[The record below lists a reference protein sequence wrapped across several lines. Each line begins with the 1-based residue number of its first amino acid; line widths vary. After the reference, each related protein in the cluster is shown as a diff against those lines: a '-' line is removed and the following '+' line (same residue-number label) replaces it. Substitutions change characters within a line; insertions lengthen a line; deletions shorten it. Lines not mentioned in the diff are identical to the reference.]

1 MQKIL
6 FSVLLLALAVSA
18 GAKEAEDALRF
29 YQAQARLTSDN
40 RRQNR
45 AYAAALAD
53 ALTVWQKRFAKE
65 PQAKEA
71 LLLQADLFARATE
84 YPQALSTLV
93 KAHYLFPAANDSAL
107 LSTRVEKAKP

>member
-40 RRQNR
+40 RRQDR
-45 AYAAALAD
+45 AYAAAWAYVLK
-53 ALTVWQKRFAKE
+53 V
-65 PQAKEA
+65 
-71 LLLQADLFARATE
+71 
-84 YPQALSTLV
+84 
-93 KAHYLFPAANDSAL
+93 
-107 LSTRVEKAKP
+107 